1 MNLYESHCDCNEQS
15 MGSIYWDG
23 VEETDNFM
31 SCRQLEVLLRYLDFS
46 IIEYLFIYLLILISE
61 SPGQSLKWCVYL
73 CACIYL
79 YISRVG
85 RMIKLNLSSQILRI
99 KFIPNFN
106 PQIFLVRFFQEQIKN
121 IHLLIFL
128 FGIFHSPEW
137 LEWLQFLHVL
147 PVSTWKICLLILGS
161 NGIFKAHYLVF
172 AIIYSRH
179 KSLFNFSHFLS

>member
-1 MNLYESHCDCNEQS
+1 
-15 MGSIYWDG
+15 
-23 VEETDNFM
+23 
-31 SCRQLEVLLRYLDFS
+31 
-46 IIEYLFIYLLILISE
+46 
-61 SPGQSLKWCVYL
+61 
-73 CACIYL
+73 
-79 YISRVG
+79 
-85 RMIKLNLSSQILRI
+85 MIKLNLRSQILRI

-137 LEWLQFLHVL
+137 LEWSQFLHVL

-179 KSLFNFSHFLS
+179 KSLFNFSHFLSKLGLVPGPSGLSDFFLFIFLLLIKLSNHALNFLDTFWLLKEPFKSELEV